1 MRLLISQWN
10 EETNLSL
17 QPPQVRVITVLNTHG
32 FLKRLMTNI
41 IIYYRHIIVSPCMDI
56 TALLYWNAHNID
68 LCNRSLQPSQV
79 SIVAENVLWQVVQ
92 RVVTQVPVRKKL
104 IHLCLIHTVLNTHD
118 RYLYQEIINRFYFFP
133 KSMFRLR
140 TNFSLR
146 GWKNGS
152 TNQLW
157 SNKQLS
163 S

>member
-92 RVVTQVPVRKKL
+92 LVVTQVPVRKIDTSVFNTYGSQYSWQIFVSRDYKPL
-104 IHLCLIHTVLNTHD
+104 LFLSKVYVSPSHEFFASRMKKWKYESTVV
-118 RYLYQEIINRFYFFP
+118 
-133 KSMFRLR
+133 K
-140 TNFSLR
+140 
-146 GWKNGS
+146 
-152 TNQLW
+152 
-157 SNKQLS
+157 
-163 S
+163 